1 MVADPAKAAK
11 DLKVMVPGADVE
23 SDTAEIDD
31 LKPLIKNDITAKYGL
46 GNFDPSWLHK
56 TWEWVAKA
64 QHYPLDKLDPET
76 VINRSFMPQS

>member
-1 MVADPAKAAK
+1 MVANPAKSAQ

-46 GNFDPSWLHK
+46 GTFDPGWLNK
-56 TWEWVAKA
+56 SWEWVAKA
-64 QHYPLDKLDPET
+64 QKYPLDKLNPET
-76 VINRSFMPQS
+76 VVDRSFMPQS